1 MAQKFSLGAPSSY
14 GNVPMFSQSPGQIPF
29 DSTLDQSTQLYSA
42 PTTPNI
48 GDWASGAA
56 PKYGTPSFMQEGFM
70 PSNPAESMTWQDS
83 LKDAFGTPQSP
94 GWATGLLGAGQGLMN
109 GWLGMQ
115 QYGLAKDKL
124 AEGKRQFELNYNA
137 QRTMTNADLEDR
149 QKARVASNPGAY
161 ESVGSYMSKNGVKG
175 LA

>member
-1 MAQKFSLGAPSSY
+1 MASLNDFRTMQSWGSPD
-14 GNVPMFSQSPGQIPF
+14 VPMFSQGGSTSLVPETPQLFSSPVQPTDWTAAQIPAANGNF
-29 DSTLDQSTQLYSA
+29 PLAGLPQAAGTSWMD
-42 PTTPNI
+42 NI
-48 GDWASGAA
+48 
-56 PKYGTPSFMQEGFM
+56 
-70 PSNPAESMTWQDS
+70 
-83 LKDAFGTPQSP
+83 KDAFGTTQSP
-94 GWATGLLGAGQGLMN
+94 GWATAALGAGQGLLN

-161 ESVGSYMSKNGVKG
+161 ESVGSYMAKNGVKG